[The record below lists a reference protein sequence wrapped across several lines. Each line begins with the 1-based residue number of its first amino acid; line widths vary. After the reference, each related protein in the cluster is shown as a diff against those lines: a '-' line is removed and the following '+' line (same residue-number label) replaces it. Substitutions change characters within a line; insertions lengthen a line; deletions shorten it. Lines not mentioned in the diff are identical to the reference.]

1 MENVFNENILK
12 GKWKELKGEVQ
23 KLWGRLTD
31 DELEETK
38 GEATSLSGLVQR
50 KYGIKEEEF
59 RSKMNDLI
67 SRVSPGDEAR
77 RSNERNRDI

>member
-1 MENVFNENILK
+1 MTNVINDNILK

-23 KLWGRLTD
+23 KIWGRLTD
-31 DELEETK
+31 DELEQTK

-59 RSKMNDLI
+59 RSKVNGI
-67 SRVSPGDEAR
+67 VSKFAPETEDKLN
-77 RSNERNRDI
+77 S